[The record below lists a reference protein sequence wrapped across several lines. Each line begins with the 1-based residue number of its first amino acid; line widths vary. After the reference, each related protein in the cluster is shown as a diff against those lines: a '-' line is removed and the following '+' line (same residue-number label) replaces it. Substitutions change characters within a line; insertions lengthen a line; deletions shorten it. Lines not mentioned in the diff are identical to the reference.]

1 MRQSE
6 RDVLL
11 LILAVAAG
19 SADGWSYFGLGH
31 AFVANM
37 TGNTVLLGTAIFL
50 ERDLLHPFIA
60 IVSYALGAALAAF
73 LTRKVRQGSTWP
85 RAVSSTLLLEAA
97 ILVAA
102 AVEWAVVCRTGAKPG
117 TTPGLNILLAGVG
130 FAIGLQSGA
139 MLQLKV
145 PGVVTTYITGTW
157 TNLLSGLVRFATR
170 GRKRPEGQRI
180 EYEERLL
187 MQGGVLVAYFLSAIA
202 TGLLFR
208 EARPA
213 AGMLPAASVLAAV
226 VYSLG
231 RGGGET
237 AQERSPKTEAA

>member
-6 RDVLL
+6 RDILL

-50 ERDLLHPFIA
+50 ERELLHPSIA
-60 IVSYALGAALAAF
+60 IVCYALGAALAAF
-73 LTRKVRQGSTWP
+73 LTRRVRQGSIWP
-85 RAVSSTLLLEAA
+85 RAVSWALLLEAA
-97 ILVAA
+97 ILVAS
-102 AVEWAVVCRTGAKPG
+102 AVGWAILGRSGADPG
-117 TTPGLNILLAGVG
+117 STPGLNVLLASVG
-130 FAIGLQSGA
+130 FAIGMQSGA

-145 PGVVTTYITGTW
+145 PGVATTYITGTW
-157 TNLLSGLVRFATR
+157 TNLMSGLVRFATR

-180 EYEERLL
+180 EYEERLM
-187 MQGGVLVAYFLSAIA
+187 MQGGILVAYFLSAIA

-208 EARPA
+208 EARLGVGA
-213 AGMLPAASVLAAV
+213 LPAASVLGVAI
-226 VYSLG
+226 YSLG
-231 RGGGET
+231 R
-237 AQERSPKTEAA
+237 ERLP

>member
-11 LILAVAAG
+11 LVLAAAAG

-50 ERDLLHPFIA
+50 ERDLLHPSIA
-60 IVSYALGAALAAF
+60 LISYAAGAALAAF
-73 LTRKVRQGSTWP
+73 LTRRVRQGSAWP
-85 RAVSSTLLLEAA
+85 RAVSWTLLLEAA

-102 AVEWAVVCRTGAKPG
+102 EVEWAVVGRAGAQPG
-117 TTPGLNILLAGVG
+117 STRSLNQLLASVG
-130 FAIGLQSGA
+130 FAVGMQSGA

-145 PGVVTTYITGTW
+145 PGVATTYITGTW
-157 TNLLSGLVRFATR
+157 TNLMSGLVRFLTR
-170 GRKRPEGQRI
+170 GRKQPEQRKL

-187 MQGGVLVAYFLSAIA
+187 IQGGILVAYFLSAIG

-208 EARPA
+208 QARLA
-213 AGMLPAASVLAAV
+213 VGALPAASVLIVAA
-226 VYSLG
+226 YGLARSLG
-231 RGGGET
+231 G
-237 AQERSPKTEAA
+237 